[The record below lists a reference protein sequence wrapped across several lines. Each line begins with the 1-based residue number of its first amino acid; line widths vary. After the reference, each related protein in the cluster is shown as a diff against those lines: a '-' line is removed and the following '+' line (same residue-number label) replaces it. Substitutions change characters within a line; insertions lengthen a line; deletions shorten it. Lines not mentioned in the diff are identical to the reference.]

1 MIRRNTMPKK
11 SSPEMPNDLKEGY
24 ELEYIAL
31 RAEILKRMELRYQFI
46 PVSLTMAGVFLGLGI
61 SNGTIA
67 LVYPVLAIFLAI
79 GWAQNDKRIGD
90 TAACIRMNLEKS
102 IPGLGWEKHL
112 HDERIKE
119 KKQRR
124 FAIFSYGGI
133 FLFTQLIA
141 IGIGLI
147 KFTYSTIDWS
157 LLSLDLISVLIVT
170 NTLLRNNRYK

>member
-1 MIRRNTMPKK
+1 MTKK
-11 SSPEMPNDLKEGY
+11 SPQNIPADLNGGY
-24 ELEYIAL
+24 ELEYAAL

-67 LVYPVLAIFLAI
+67 LVYPVLAVFLAI

-90 TAACIRMNLEKS
+90 TAAYIRTHLERS
-102 IPGLGWEKHL
+102 IPGLGWETHL
-112 HDERIKE
+112 HNERIQQQR
-119 KKQRR
+119 QRR

-141 IGIGLI
+141 IGIGFI
-147 KFTYSTIDWS
+147 KFTYSTTEWS
-157 LLSLDLISVLIVT
+157 LLVLDMISVIMVM
-170 NTLLRNNRYK
+170 NRRYRK